1 MASRA
6 HDVAERPPA
15 ASGKIGGGVRAVLA
29 SVERFGTMRLVLAAV
44 AIWGVSL
51 LMTGLVL
58 DGRPAR
64 NRGYEILLMGW
75 LGVLIPSVAW
85 LANLFFGIAVMRLG
99 LDKTAHV
106 PAWIAA
112 VLSLDTFRVFEV
124 PVSAAPS
131 YAPVFGYGWGAVLW
145 VTSMFVLLAAAG
157 VRQGERK
164 VPASGSASLGLIV
177 GVTCA
182 LLMPTLAMAKAVVD
196 RSMASTS
203 EARRLDG
210 VAFKRG
216 WVCSRPDPTPTDT
229 LQGLSGALELTVEA
243 GHGEGGSRTAPFDS
257 VMNLLRWGVPVVR
270 FRGED
275 HELVQGAS
283 LMRAVPAAGQI
294 GARLAVR
301 SHDRSISLVLVSL
314 PEGRELVRQT
324 WVSDLR
330 RRCPDYH
337 SYPSEAEQPRKVLVS
352 ALNIDSAAA
361 IKPPAPPRV
370 DRIPVDARLLPREVR
385 SVDPRY
391 ARESDRAPRPVPFAW
406 NVNCPGDIGW
416 RERSWDIAAVAF
428 PRVFHLRDTKYYQDF
443 QPQSIAVCQGDD
455 VYLFVQGGHHGK
467 ESFSVTKR
475 SLIDFAPA
483 WPLPIVYSIENT
495 AVGDGGLLL
504 ERVREGDNELRVDM
518 RYAKSGREV
527 TAVVSL
533 PFP

>member
-6 HDVAERPPA
+6 YHVAERPPT
-15 ASGKIGGGVRAVLA
+15 ASGRIGRGVRAVLA
-29 SVERFGTMRLVLAAV
+29 AVQRFGTMRLVLAAV
-44 AIWGVSL
+44 VIWGVSL
-51 LMTGLVL
+51 LMVGLVL

-131 YAPVFGYGWGAVLW
+131 YAAVLGYGWGAVLW

-157 VRQGERK
+157 VRQGERE
-164 VPASGSASLGLIV
+164 VPARGSASLGLIV
-177 GVTCA
+177 GATGA
-182 LLMPTLAMAKAVVD
+182 LLIPTLAMAKAVVD
-196 RSMASTS
+196 RAMASTS

-216 WVCSRPDPTPTDT
+216 WVCSRPDPTPTDS
-229 LQGLSGALELTVEA
+229 LQRLNGALELIVEA
-243 GHGEGGSRTAPFDS
+243 GQREGGSRTAPFDS
-257 VMNLLRWGVPVVR
+257 VMKLLRWGIPVVR
-270 FRGED
+270 FQGED
-275 HELVQGAS
+275 HTLVHGADV
-283 LMRAVPAAGQI
+283 MRAVPASGPI
-294 GARLAVR
+294 GARLEVR
-301 SHDRSISLVLVSL
+301 SHDKSISLVLVSS

-337 SYPSEAEQPRKVLVS
+337 SYPSEVQQPRKVLVS
-352 ALNIDSAAA
+352 ALNIDSASA
-361 IKPPAPPRV
+361 IDPPAPPRV
-370 DRIPVDARLLPREVR
+370 DRIPVDARLLPRDVR
-385 SVDPRY
+385 PVDPRY
-391 ARESDRAPRPVPFAW
+391 ARESDRASLPVQFAW

-416 RERSWDIAAVAF
+416 RERSWGVAAVEF
-428 PRVFHLRDTKYYQDF
+428 PRAFHLRDTKYYPESG
-443 QPQSIAVCQGDD
+443 PQSIAVCQGND
-455 VYLFVQGGHHGK
+455 VYLFVTGRDHGK
-467 ESFSVTKR
+467 EYFTVAKR
-475 SLIDFAPA
+475 SLIDFTPA
-483 WPLPIVYSIENT
+483 WTLPIAYSITTGGGE
-495 AVGDGGLLL
+495 DGGLVL
-504 ERVREGDNELRVDM
+504 ERVHEGNKELRVDM